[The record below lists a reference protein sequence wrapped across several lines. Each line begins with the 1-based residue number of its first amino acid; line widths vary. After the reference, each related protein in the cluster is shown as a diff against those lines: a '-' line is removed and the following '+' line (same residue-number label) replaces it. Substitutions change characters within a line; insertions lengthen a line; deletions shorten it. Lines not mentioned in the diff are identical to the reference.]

1 MLTRSSPKEESTLM
15 SKPNRARFKLSA
27 VKRSYA
33 EAVGGELV
41 EVETDDGKVFT
52 FPHPLF
58 TEDDLARQID
68 AAEGDVGKAHVLL
81 GEQYDPFMQ
90 SGGDANS
97 LMLVYVAARSEMQD
111 TLGRHRPTRK

>member
-1 MLTRSSPKEESTLM
+1 M

-27 VKRSYA
+27 VKASYA

-41 EVETDDGKVFT
+41 EVETDDGKIYT

-58 TEDDLARQID
+58 MDDDLTKEID
-68 AAEGDVGKAHVLL
+68 AAETDGGKARVLL
-81 GEQYDPFMQ
+81 GEQWDAYVK

-97 LMLVYVAARSEMQD
+97 LVLVYVAVRAEAQE
-111 TLGRHRPTRK
+111 TVQKHRPTKR